1 MREVGR
7 PVVGTSLGDVWQD
20 VVTGQPDPEQWI
32 IVTAAV
38 VALAAVLLG
47 PPWRVARNVVT
58 IAHEGGHALVALLS
72 GRQLT
77 GIRLHSD
84 TSGVTVSRG
93 RPTGIGMILTVFA
106 GYVAPSVIG
115 LLGIMMLK
123 AGYITALLWLS
134 IVVLAAMLLMIRNF
148 YGVLSIVVTGAV
160 VFGVSWFT
168 PDEVQGAFAYLFIWF
183 LLFAGVRP
191 VIELQSQRVRNPSP
205 HSDADQLARL
215 TGLPGTLWVGVFLLV
230 NVAVTLLG
238 VWLLFF

>member
-1 MREVGR
+1 MWEVGR
-7 PVVGTSLGDVWQD
+7 PVGATSFGDVWQD
-20 VVTGQPDPEQWI
+20 VLSVQPDPEQWI
-32 IVTAAV
+32 IVTTAAI
-38 VALAAVLLG
+38 ALAAVLLG

-106 GYVAPSVIG
+106 GYVAPTVIG
-115 LLGIMMLK
+115 LLGILMLMS
-123 AGYITALLWLS
+123 GRITALLWTS
-134 IVVLAAMLLMIRNF
+134 ILVLAAMLLMIRNL
-148 YGVLSIVVTGAV
+148 YGVISIVVTGAV

-168 PDEVQGAFAYLFIWF
+168 PHEVQAAFAYLFIWF

-191 VIELQSQRVRNPSP
+191 VLELQAQRSRQPSP
-205 HSDADQLARL
+205 HSDADQLAGL
-215 TGLPGTLWVGVFLLV
+215 TGIPGTLWVGVFLLV
-230 NVAVTLLG
+230 NAAVTGLG
-238 VWLLFF
+238 VWMLLF